1 VSPRSE
7 AWGEAHWGE
16 SSAFSL
22 GLEEEIMI
30 LDAETLMPSPAVET
44 LLAGAEG
51 RDLPGR
57 LKTELHASV
66 VELNTDVCGTVA
78 EAVAALAEL
87 RRAAA
92 EIAGGHGLA
101 IAAAGAH
108 PIARP
113 EELEVVS
120 EQRYEQ
126 MVAFAGVTARRQGVN
141 GLHVHVGMPS
151 AEACFAAQEW
161 ILPWLPLV
169 LALSANSPY
178 LAGEETGMASSRAEI
193 LAQLPRSGAPPALA
207 SYAEWEALV
216 ERLIGLGLT
225 RDYTAI
231 WWDVR
236 PHPRFGT
243 LEVRMPDQPTA
254 LERTAALAALLQAL
268 CAAALEAGPRALDPA
283 GRAVYQE
290 NRWAA
295 SRLGPRARLVHPD
308 EERVVEAADL
318 ASELLGRLEAVA
330 RRLGSDGEL
339 ALTEPATCEADRQV
353 EIGRKHGLRAV
364 CADLV
369 ERSVAS
375 PL

>member
-1 VSPRSE
+1 VIE
-7 AWGEAHWGE
+7 QHWGE
-16 SSAFSL
+16 SSAFSI
-22 GLEEEIMI
+22 GLEEEVMI
-30 LDAETLMPSPAVET
+30 LDAETLAPVPAVQT

-51 RDLPGR
+51 RRLPGR

-66 VELNTDVCGTVA
+66 VELNTDVCASVP
-78 EAVAALAEL
+78 EAVAALGEL

-92 EIAGGHGLA
+92 AIAESEGLR

-108 PIARP
+108 PVARA
-113 EELEVVS
+113 EELEIAD
-120 EQRYEQ
+120 ERRYRK

-141 GLHVHVGMPS
+141 GLHIHVGMPS
-151 AEACFAAQEW
+151 GDACIAALES

-178 LAGEETGMASSRAEI
+178 LAGAETGLASNRAEI
-193 LAQLPRSGAPPALA
+193 LAQLPRSGAPPPFR
-207 SYAEWEALV
+207 SYADWEELV
-216 ERLIGLGLT
+216 ERLARLGLT

-254 LERTAALAALLQAL
+254 LALTGALAALVQAL
-268 CAAALEAGPRALDPA
+268 CAAALDGGLSRRDPA
-283 GRAVYQE
+283 ARTLYQE

-308 EERVVEAADL
+308 EERIAT
-318 ASELLGRLEAVA
+318 ASELGAELLERLAPVA
-330 RRLGSDGEL
+330 RRLGVEEPL
-339 ALTEPATCEADRQV
+339 TALDPATCEAERQV
-353 EIGRKHGLRAV
+353 AVGRERGLDAV

-369 ERSVAS
+369 RRSVAL
-375 PL
+375 PA